1 MNKNLLI
8 TIFGL
13 SGMAAL
19 IYEIIW
25 IRPLTLVFGSSVYAV
40 STIISSFILGLAIGS
55 WLAGK
60 YSDRISN
67 HLKYFAIFQI
77 GIGIYG
83 LLLLPVF
90 SSLPGVYLEFY
101 QLTFPNHYLFQ
112 FTQILMAMGIIS
124 IPATMMGTT
133 LPLMVKTYSKNFT
146 TIGSDVGRLDAA
158 NSIGAVFGTLAAG
171 FLLLPLL
178 GIQDSIIITACINFG
193 IGIIVL
199 ATKHYARYQ
208 YLIGVI
214 ILIIVIFWFIPGYES
229 ETLNFGTY
237 TYTYPGFTIEDRS
250 KFLSIQNLV
259 FYKDSLYSTV
269 MVTETANNKYILT
282 INGKMQCS
290 NIEGSYNEIIRLS
303 SFAYDVYSNN
313 YGHPDRALVV
323 GLGCGANSKWFSDR
337 TDTTTVEIDST
348 VVEASKIF
356 YPEIKHDLFIDDARN
371 WLLRNEEK
379 FDIIMGQPQDPY
391 ENYGNL
397 YTKEYFELLQS
408 RLTDNGIVSQWVPL
422 FEMSLNDWNI
432 FYNTFHSVFPHVYIF
447 KTNEHKVPSSLA
459 MLGSK
464 KPLKIDNQDFYLA
477 SHETFKPIDTVIN
490 TDDHNTLEFSS
501 ALNLY
506 RKYTQEFTNATI
518 G

>member
-8 TIFGL
+8 IIFGL

-60 YSDRISN
+60 YSDRITN
-67 HLKYFAIFQI
+67 HLKYFALFQI

-83 LLLLPVF
+83 VLLLPVF
-90 SSLPGVYLEFY
+90 SSLPGVYLEVY
-101 QLTFPNHYLFQ
+101 HLTFPNLYLFQ
-112 FTQILMAMGIIS
+112 FTQILMAMALIS

-133 LPLMVKTYSKNFT
+133 LPLMIKTYSKNFT

-158 NSIGAVFGTLAAG
+158 NSVGAVFGTLAAG
-171 FLLLPLL
+171 FVMLPLL
-178 GIQDSIIITACINFG
+178 GIQDSIVITALINFG
-193 IGIIVL
+193 IGIIIL
-199 ATKHYARYQ
+199 AKRHYVKRQ
-208 YLIGVI
+208 YLIGLI
-214 ILIIVIFWFIPGYES
+214 ILIIIIFLFVPDYDP

-237 TYTYPGFTIEDRS
+237 TYTHPGFTLEDRS
-250 KFLSIQNLV
+250 KFLSIQDLV

-269 MVTETANNKYILT
+269 MVTATGEEIYLLT
-282 INGKMQCS
+282 INGKIQCS
-290 NIEGSYNEIIRLS
+290 NIDKSYNELIRLS
-303 SFAYDVYSNN
+303 SFAYDAFSNN
-313 YGHPDRALVV
+313 YGPPDNALVV
-323 GLGCGANSKWFSDR
+323 GLGCGGNSKWFSDR
-337 TDTTTVEIDST
+337 LDTTTVEIDAS
-348 VVEASKIF
+348 VVDASKFF
-356 YPEIKHDLFIDDARN
+356 YPEIEHNLFIDDARN

-397 YTKEYFELLQS
+397 YTKEYFELLES
-408 RLTDNGIVSQWVPL
+408 RLTDEGIVSQWVPL
-422 FEMSLNDWNI
+422 FEMRLNDWYI

-447 KTNEHKVPSSLA
+447 KTSEGENAQTLA
-459 MLGSK
+459 MIGSK
-464 KPLKIDNQDFYLA
+464 KPLKIDEQTYYLA
-477 SHETFKPIDTVIN
+477 SHESINAIDTVIN
-490 TDDHNTLEFSS
+490 TDDHNTLEFST

-506 RKYTQEFTNATI
+506 RKYTQDFANVTI

>member
-8 TIFGL
+8 IIFGL

-60 YSDRISN
+60 YSDRIKN
-67 HLKYFAIFQI
+67 PLKYFAVFQI

-90 SSLPGVYLEFY
+90 SSLPGIYLEVY
-101 QLTFPNHYLFQ
+101 HLTFPNHYLFQ
-112 FTQILMAMGIIS
+112 FTQILMAMALIS
-124 IPATMMGTT
+124 VPATMMGTT
-133 LPLMVKTYSKNFT
+133 LPLMVRTYSKNFT

-171 FLLLPLL
+171 FLMLPLL
-178 GIQDSIIITACINFG
+178 GIQDSIIITALINFS
-193 IGIIVL
+193 IGIIIL
-199 ATKHYARYQ
+199 AKRHYVKYQ

-214 ILIIVIFWFIPGYES
+214 ILIVVVFWFVPGYNP

-237 TYTYPGFTIEDRS
+237 TYAHPEFSNEDRLE
-250 KFLSIQNLV
+250 FLSIQDLI

-269 MVTETANNKYILT
+269 MVTEAGEETYLLT
-282 INGKMQCS
+282 INGKIQCS
-290 NIEGSYNEIIRLS
+290 NIEQSHKEIIRLS
-303 SFAYDVYSNN
+303 SFAYDAFSNN
-313 YGHPDRALVV
+313 YGSPDNALVV
-323 GLGCGANSKWFSDR
+323 GLGCGANSKWFSER
-337 TDTTTVEIDST
+337 LDTTTVEIDPA
-348 VVEASKIF
+348 VVQASKIF
-356 YPEIKHDLFIDDARN
+356 YSEIEHDLFIDDARN
-371 WLLRNEEK
+371 WLLRNEAK

-397 YTKEYFELLQS
+397 YTQEYFELQKS
-408 RLTDNGIVSQWVPL
+408 RLTDEGIVSQWVPL
-422 FEMSLNDWNI
+422 FEMSSNDWNI

-447 KTNEHKVPSSLA
+447 QTNDGENPKTLA
-459 MLGSK
+459 ILGSK
-464 KPLKIDNQDFYLA
+464 KPLKIDEQTYYVT
-477 SHETFKPIDTVIN
+477 SHEKFIPIDTIIN
-490 TDDHNTLEFSS
+490 TDNHNTLEFSS

-506 RKYTQEFTNATI
+506 RIYTEDFTSVTLE
-518 G
+518 

>member
-1 MNKNLLI
+1 MNKNWLI
-8 TIFGL
+8 IIFGL

-60 YSDRISN
+60 YSDRMKN
-67 HLKYFAIFQI
+67 PLKFFAMLQI
-77 GIGIYG
+77 GIGVFGIS
-83 LLLLPVF
+83 LLPVF
-90 SSLPGVYLEFY
+90 GFLPNVYLELY
-101 QLTFPNHYLFQ
+101 HLTFPNLYVFQ
-112 FTQILMAMGIIS
+112 FTQILMAMAIIS

-133 LPLMVKTYSKNFT
+133 LPLMIKTYSKDYSR
-146 TIGSDVGRLDAA
+146 IGSDVGKLDAS
-158 NSIGAVFGTLAAG
+158 NSLGAVCGTLAAG
-171 FLLLPLL
+171 FLMLPLL
-178 GIQDSIIITACINFG
+178 GISNSILITALINFSIGLALLTKLKFTKVPVLIGIIIITIA
-193 IGIIVL
+193 
-199 ATKHYARYQ
+199 
-208 YLIGVI
+208 
-214 ILIIVIFWFIPGYES
+214 IFFFVPGYDA
-229 ETLNFGTY
+229 ETLNYGVYSY
-237 TYTYPGFTIEDRS
+237 THPGFTIEDRS
-250 KFLSIQNLV
+250 KFLSIQDLI

-269 MVTETANNKYILT
+269 MVTAAGEETYLLT
-282 INGKMQCS
+282 INGKIQCS
-290 NIEGSYNEIIRLS
+290 NIEQSHKEIIRLS
-303 SFAYDVYSNN
+303 SFAYDAFSNN
-313 YGHPDRALVV
+313 YGTPDNALVV

-337 TDTTTVEIDST
+337 IDTTTVEIDPA
-348 VVEASKIF
+348 VVDASKIF
-356 YPEIKHDLFIDDARN
+356 YSDIEHDLFIDDARN

-397 YTKEYFELLQS
+397 YTQEYFELQKS
-408 RLTDNGIVSQWVPL
+408 RLTDEGIVSQWVPL

-432 FYNTFHSVFPHVYIF
+432 FYNTFHSVFSHVYIF
-447 KTNEHKVPSSLA
+447 QTNEGENPKTLA

-464 KPLKIDNQDFYLA
+464 KPLKIDEKTYYLT
-477 SHETFKPIDTVIN
+477 SHEKFIPIDTMIN

-506 RKYTQEFTNATI
+506 RIYTQDFANVTL

>member
-8 TIFGL
+8 LIFGL

-60 YSDRISN
+60 YSDRITN
-67 HLKYFAIFQI
+67 HLKYFALFQI

-83 LLLLPVF
+83 MLLLPVF
-90 SSLPGVYLEFY
+90 SSLPGIYLEVY
-101 QLTFPNHYLFQ
+101 HLTFPNLYLFQ
-112 FTQILMAMGIIS
+112 FTQILMSMAIIS

-133 LPLMVKTYSKNFT
+133 LPLMVRTYSKNFT

-158 NSIGAVFGTLAAG
+158 NSMGAVFGTLAAG
-171 FLLLPLL
+171 FIMLPLL
-178 GIQDSIIITACINFG
+178 GIETSIIITALINFS
-193 IGIIVL
+193 IGIIIL
-199 ATKHYARYQ
+199 AKKRYVKYQ
-208 YLIGVI
+208 YLVGI
-214 ILIIVIFWFIPGYES
+214 IIVIVLIFVFVPGYDP

-237 TYTYPGFTIEDRS
+237 TYAHPGFTNEDRAN
-250 KFLSIQNLV
+250 FLSIQDLV
-259 FYKDSLYSTV
+259 FYEDSLYSTV
-269 MVTETANNKYILT
+269 MVTGVGEETYLLT
-282 INGKMQCS
+282 INGKIQCS
-290 NIEGSYNEIIRLS
+290 NIEQSYNQIIRLS
-303 SFAYDVYSNN
+303 SFAYDAFSSN
-313 YGHPDRALVV
+313 YGTPDNALVV

-337 TDTTTVEIDST
+337 IDTTTVEIDPA

-356 YPEIKHDLFIDDARN
+356 YSEIEHDLFIDDARN
-371 WLLRNEEK
+371 WLLRNEAE

-397 YTKEYFELLQS
+397 YTQEYFELLKS
-408 RLTDNGIVSQWVPL
+408 RLTDEGIVSQWVPL

-432 FYNTFHSVFPHVYIF
+432 FYNTFHSVFPYVYIF
-447 KTNEHKVPSSLA
+447 QSNDGDNPQTLA
-459 MLGSK
+459 MLGSQ
-464 KPLKIDNQDFYLA
+464 KPLEIDEQTHYLT
-477 SHETFKPIDTVIN
+477 SHETFEPVDTIIN
-490 TDDHNTLEFSS
+490 TDDHNTLQFSS

-506 RKYTQEFTNATI
+506 RIYTNDFTNATL